1 MMNNKED
8 WPISS
13 LELADK
19 TRINRKTMR
28 MTCCGQQQKSDEVLS
43 LLEPVAMD
51 CSTRRSTDKR
61 MGGLDRK

>member
-1 MMNNKED
+1 MTNKED
-8 WPISS
+8 WSISS
-13 LELADK
+13 LELVDK
-19 TRINRKTMR
+19 TRINRKTMVI
-28 MTCCGQQQKSDEVLS
+28 TCWAAQQKSDEVLS